1 MTNTE
6 RASFIG
12 RSVPR
17 REDRRLLTGQGRF
30 IADIELPRMLHAAFV
45 RSPVAHARIRGVDL
59 TRARGAPGVVHAASG
74 VDVARFA
81 TRPSEGSLYFPKKQ
95 VRHRFDIP
103 VQSLL
108 AIDKVRFVGEA
119 IAIVI
124 ATSRYEAED
133 ASERIVLDLDPLP
146 AVVDVDE
153 AVKPGAALV
162 HEQFKSNVTGEF
174 EVGKGSVEA
183 ALARAP
189 HRLRRRFHHHRYSGM
204 PMEGKGVIAAPD
216 TRTGELSV
224 WATTQAVHSLRRDIA
239 QLVGLPEALVR
250 TIAPDVGG
258 SFGVKNHGPEYLLVP
273 LLARK
278 LGRAIRWIEDRH
290 EHFMSAAHSRDQ
302 LHDLEVGF
310 DETGRILALRD
321 HFVMDSGAW
330 QCVAGT
336 VPYNSAA
343 HLLGPYKVDNVAIK
357 CQVIST
363 TKTPSAP
370 YRGAGRPEAVF
381 AMERMIDL
389 IAAELELEPADVRLR
404 NMVRADE
411 IPYRVGLPYRDGN
424 PIVYDSGDY
433 PEGLRKTL
441 SAIGGIEPFRQR
453 QQEARKRGRYL
464 GLGLAA
470 YTEGTGIGP
479 FEGAVVRI
487 DASGKIVVSAGAC
500 PQGQGME
507 TIYAQVAADLWS
519 VEVDDVIV
527 LLADSSVIPLGFGTI
542 ASRSAITVSSAIHF
556 ASERLRA
563 KVFAIAANLLE
574 CAQTDLELRRGGVGI
589 VGVPGREVTLAQVAT
604 AARPGPDVG
613 RPAGVEGGLEETYY
627 FEPPTVT
634 WAYAINLAIVEV
646 DAGTGEVTIER
657 FVVAHDCGVEIN
669 PMLVEGQVVGGVVQG
684 IGGALLEEFAYDS
697 EGQLLTGS
705 FMDYLLPTAADVPD
719 IEVVHLHA
727 PSPLNPLGVKGVG
740 EGGAIAP
747 PAAIANAV
755 TDALSPFGIEINFT
769 PVRPDWLLMRI
780 RDARSAKGL
789 SSSGLRRFT

>member
-1 MTNTE
+1 
-6 RASFIG
+6 
-12 RSVPR
+12 
-17 REDRRLLTGQGRF
+17 
-30 IADIELPRMLHAAFV
+30 
-45 RSPVAHARIRGVDL
+45 
-59 TRARGAPGVVHAASG
+59 
-74 VDVARFA
+74 
-81 TRPSEGSLYFPKKQ
+81 
-95 VRHRFDIP
+95 
-103 VQSLL
+103 
-108 AIDKVRFVGEA
+108 VRFVGEA

-133 ASERIVLDLDPLP
+133 AAERVVLDLDPLP

-153 AVKPGAALV
+153 AVEPGAALV
-162 HEQFKSNVTGEF
+162 HAQFKSNVTGEF
-174 EVGKGSVEA
+174 EVGKGNVEA

-189 HRLRRRFHHHRYSGM
+189 YRLRRRFHHHRYSGM

-224 WATTQAVHSLRRDIA
+224 WATSQTVHSLRRDIA
-239 QLVGLPEALVR
+239 QLARLPEALVR
-250 TIAPDVGG
+250 VIAPDVGG
-258 SFGVKNHGPEYLLVP
+258 SFGIKNHGPEYLLVP
-273 LLARK
+273 LLALK
-278 LGRAIRWIEDRH
+278 IGRTIRWIEDRH
-290 EHFMSAAHSRDQ
+290 EHLMSAAHSRDQ
-302 LHDLEVGF
+302 LHDLEIGF

-357 CQVIST
+357 CRVVST

-389 IAAELELEPADVRLR
+389 VAAELGLEPADVRLR

-411 IPYRVGLPYRDGN
+411 MPYRVGLPYRDGN

-433 PEGLRKTL
+433 PEGLRKAL
-441 SAIGGIEPFRQR
+441 SAIGGIEAFRQR
-453 QQEARKRGRYL
+453 QQEARKQGRYL

-479 FEGAVVRI
+479 FEGAVVQI

-507 TIYAQVAADLWS
+507 TTYAQVAADLWS
-519 VEVDDVIV
+519 VEVDDAIV
-527 LLADSSVIPLGFGTI
+527 LLADTSVIPLGFGTI

-589 VGVPGREVTLAQVAT
+589 VGVPGREVTLARIAM
-604 AARPGPDVG
+604 AARPGLDVG

-646 DAGTGEVTIER
+646 DAGTGEVMVER

-705 FMDYLLPTAADVPD
+705 LMDYLLPTAGDVPD

-740 EGGAIAP
+740 EGGSIAP

-789 SSSGLRRFT
+789 SSSGVRRFT